1 MKFWA
6 KNKKGFAEGS
16 HSVGNRALF
25 VKFLCIILC
34 LVTCIGVPSTVFGAD
49 DSINTFEFLENPYRY
64 SEIHGVMR
72 EPIDYGDGYLSGYT
86 WSEYGTTRG
95 YGNVI
100 VYPIKGNK
108 EYNFNVSKGDKLTF
122 KYDIPFLSVCP
133 NAYYDF
139 YISDAENLHADDIYD
154 SGYEDFNGTTGT
166 ITYTFKSPATVKVR
180 FSIFPNRQSTDN
192 VVLSFNNLSID
203 IVSEQSSFFDRAG
216 QFFDDLFKDLKAWF
230 NSLFEW
236 LRDIRDNAV
245 QLGNDLK
252 SWFSDLSNNI
262 KGWFIDLSNNIKGFF
277 TDLTNNIKEQ
287 FTKMINNLKTFFSDV
302 GKWFKDIGDRIGEFF
317 TNLWNNITVTINGI
331 TDSVREWWQGVVDFF
346 HSLFVPEDGYFDKY
360 KQDWE
365 DWARLHFAMF
375 YDVMDFVDYFLSEF
389 ELEDINN
396 LVITIPK
403 MQLPILDKF
412 VFIDETS
419 VELGNLYNSHTSFKY
434 FYDLYRICFSAACY
448 FLLIKYLQKTLSE
461 IITGDGDTL

>member
-1 MKFWA
+1 MK
-6 KNKKGFAEGS
+6 KIKQILS
-16 HSVGNRALF
+16 L
-25 VKFLCIILC
+25 LLC
-34 LVTCIGVPSTVFGAD
+34 LIICIGVPSTVFGAD

-180 FSIFPNRQSTDN
+180 FAIFPNKQSTDN
-192 VVLSFNNLSID
+192 VVLSFNNLSVD

-236 LRDIRDNAV
+236 LRDIRDKAV

-252 SWFSDLSNNI
+252 SWFS
-262 KGWFIDLSNNIKGFF
+262 DLSNNIKGFF

-302 GKWFKDIGDRIGEFF
+302 GQWFSEIGDRIGEFF
-317 TNLWNNITVTINGI
+317 TNLWENITATINGI
-331 TDSVREWWQGVVDFF
+331 TDGVKEWWQGVVDWFN
-346 HSLFVPEDGYFDKY
+346 SLFKVSDGYFEEYGSKWDE
-360 KQDWE
+360 WFS
-365 DWARLHFAMF
+365 AHFGIA
-375 YDVMDFVDYFLSEF
+375 YQAISLIDDIINS
-389 ELEDINN
+389 INN
-396 LVITIPK
+396 GLSKGNISVVIIPHLVFPVDGMPVLIARQSSINLESFYNEHSMLANFLTMFRI
-403 MQLPILDKF
+403 MSSAVIIICLVNYAHKF
-412 VFIDETS
+412 INNNV
-419 VELGNLYNSHTSFKY
+419 
-434 FYDLYRICFSAACY
+434 
-448 FLLIKYLQKTLSE
+448 LQSE
-461 IITGDGDTL
+461 GDG

>member
-1 MKFWA
+1 MK
-6 KNKKGFAEGS
+6 KIKQILS
-16 HSVGNRALF
+16 L
-25 VKFLCIILC
+25 LLC
-34 LVTCIGVPSTVFGAD
+34 LIVCIGVPSTVFGAD

-154 SGYEDFNGTTGT
+154 SGYKNFNGTTGT

-180 FSIFPNRQSTDN
+180 FSIFPNKQSTDN

-262 KGWFIDLSNNIKGFF
+262 KGFF

-287 FTKMINNLKTFFSDV
+287 FTKMINNLKTFFADV
-302 GKWFKDIGDRIGEFF
+302 GQWFSEIGDRIGEFF
-317 TNLWNNITVTINGI
+317 ADLWNNITVTINGI
-331 TDSVREWWQGVVDFF
+331 TDSVREWWQGIVDWFN
-346 HSLFVPEDGYFDKY
+346 SLFKVSDGYFEEYGSRWDE
-360 KQDWE
+360 WFS
-365 DWARLHFAMF
+365 AHFGIA
-375 YDVMDFVDYFLSEF
+375 YQAISLIDDIINS
-389 ELEDINN
+389 INN
-396 LVITIPK
+396 GLSKGNISVVTIPNLVFSVDGMPVLIARQSSINLK
-403 MQLPILDKF
+403 TFYNEHSMLANLLTMVRMMSSAVIIICLVNYAHKF
-412 VFIDETS
+412 INNNV
-419 VELGNLYNSHTSFKY
+419 
-434 FYDLYRICFSAACY
+434 
-448 FLLIKYLQKTLSE
+448 LQSE
-461 IITGDGDTL
+461 GDG

>member
-16 HSVGNRALF
+16 HSVGTRALF

-34 LVTCIGVPSTVFGAD
+34 LVTCIGVPSTAYAKTSSVKKLDSFVFYNT
-49 DSINTFEFLENPYRY
+49 DSTVPDVEGDAVTIPYWFKSSYPQYKYRNYQFY
-64 SEIHGVMR
+64 S
-72 EPIDYGDGYLSGYT
+72 DYFTAEDSDVITISIQLNNGQSSRYLS
-86 WSEYGTTRG
+86 WEDFAINVRSNN
-95 YGNVI
+95 YGN
-100 VYPIKGNK
+100 PITVA
-108 EYNFNVSKGDKLTF
+108 ECDVTYDASISTF
-122 KYDIPFLSVCP
+122 I
-133 NAYYDF
+133 A
-139 YISDAENLHADDIYD
+139 
-154 SGYEDFNGTTGT
+154 TGT
-166 ITYTFKSPATVKVR
+166 VSSGGNDLY
-180 FSIFPNRQSTDN
+180 
-192 VVLSFNNLSID
+192 LSFYAYNPTLTSNSPSVTFSFGVTDITID
-203 IVSEQSSFFDRAG
+203 TKSEQSGFFDKVSD
-216 QFFDDLFKDLKAWF
+216 FFQGLFDRLTAWF
-230 NSLFEW
+230 DSLFQW
-236 LRDIRDNAV
+236 LRDIRDNASEGFSNIGNWFTE
-245 QLGNDLK
+245 LG
-252 SWFSDLSNNI
+252 NNI
-262 KGWFIDLSNNIKGFF
+262 KSFF

-287 FTKMINNLKTFFSDV
+287 FTKMINNLKTFFADV
-302 GKWFKDIGDRIGEFF
+302 GRWFSEIGDRIGEFF
-317 TNLWNNITVTINGI
+317 SNLWNNITVTINGI

-365 DWARLHFAMF
+365 DWARLHFALF

>member
-16 HSVGNRALF
+16 HSVGTRALF
-25 VKFLCIILC
+25 VKFLCIILF
-34 LVTCIGVPSTVFGAD
+34 LVTCIGIPSTVFGAD

-64 SEIHGVMR
+64 SEIHGAMR
-72 EPIDYGDGYLSGYT
+72 EPIDYGDGYLSSYT

-139 YISDAENLHADDIYD
+139 YISDAENIYADDIYD
-154 SGYEDFNGTTGT
+154 SGYENFNGTTGT

-180 FSIFPNRQSTDN
+180 FSIFPNKQSTDN

-203 IVSEQSSFFDRAG
+203 VVSEQSSFFDRAG
-216 QFFDDLFKDLKAWF
+216 QFFDDLFKDLTAWF

-262 KGWFIDLSNNIKGFF
+262 KGFF
-277 TDLTNNIKEQ
+277 TDLKNNIKEQ
-287 FTKMINNLKTFFSDV
+287 FTNMINNLKTFFSDV
-302 GKWFKDIGDRIGEFF
+302 GQWFEDIGDRIGDFF

-331 TDSVREWWQGVVDFF
+331 TDGVKEWWQGVVDFF
-346 HSLFVPEDGYFDKY
+346 HSLFVPEEGYFDKY

-365 DWARLHFAMF
+365 DWARLHFALF
-375 YDVMDFVDYFLSEF
+375 YDVMDLFDSIFDGIFTGLTDTNS
-389 ELEDINN
+389 LI
-396 LVITIPK
+396 ITIPE
-403 MQLPILDKF
+403 MQLPVLNKF
-412 VFIDETS
+412 VFIKETS
-419 VELGNLYNSHTSFKY
+419 IDLGTLYDSHNAFKY
-434 FYDLYRICFSAACY
+434 FYDLYRICFSGFSY
-448 FLLIKYLQKTLSE
+448 FLLIKYLQRTLSE
-461 IITGDGDTL
+461 VITGDGDTL

>member
-16 HSVGNRALF
+16 HSVGIRALF

-34 LVTCIGVPSTVFGAD
+34 LVTCIGIPSTVFGAD

-72 EPIDYGDGYLSGYT
+72 EPIDYGDGYLSSYT

-139 YISDAENLHADDIYD
+139 YISDAENIYADDIYD
-154 SGYEDFNGTTGT
+154 SGYENFNGTTGT

-180 FSIFPNRQSTDN
+180 FSIFPNKQSTDN

-203 IVSEQSSFFDRAG
+203 VVSEQSSFFDRAG
-216 QFFDDLFKDLKAWF
+216 QFFDDLFKDLRAWF

-262 KGWFIDLSNNIKGFF
+262 KGFF
-277 TDLTNNIKEQ
+277 TDLKNNIKEQ
-287 FTKMINNLKTFFSDV
+287 FTNMINNLKTFFSDV
-302 GKWFKDIGDRIGEFF
+302 GQWFEDIGDRIGDFF

-331 TDSVREWWQGVVDFF
+331 TDGVKEWWQGVVDFF
-346 HSLFVPEDGYFDKY
+346 HSFFVPEEGYFDKY

-365 DWARLHFAMF
+365 DWARLHFALF
-375 YDVMDFVDYFLSEF
+375 YDVMDLFDSIFDGIFTGLTDTNS
-389 ELEDINN
+389 LI
-396 LVITIPK
+396 ITIPE
-403 MQLPILDKF
+403 MQLPVLNKF
-412 VFIDETS
+412 VFIKETS
-419 VELGNLYNSHTSFKY
+419 IDLGTLYDSHNAFKY
-434 FYDLYRICFSAACY
+434 FYDLYRICFSGFSY
-448 FLLIKYLQKTLSE
+448 FLLIKYLQRTLSE
-461 IITGDGDTL
+461 VITGDGDTL